1 MIYFHYSKGI
11 IYRVKNSKKVK
22 TWLLH
27 AIKNEKKNCGIL
39 HFYFVS
45 ENELYAINAE
55 FLKHHS
61 HTDIITFDYSEKN
74 KIVGEIFICPLRV
87 KENAAL
93 YKTSFKEEMLRVMIH
108 GILHL
113 CGYKDKKK
121 KEKEIMRIREFH
133 YIKIYLNKF
142 EV

>member
-1 MIYFHYSKGI
+1 MIYFHYNKGI
-11 IYRVKNSKKVK
+11 TFRVRNSKKAK
-22 TWLLH
+22 KWLVQ
-27 AIKNEKKNCGIL
+27 AIKNEKKQCGTL

-45 ENELYAINAE
+45 EKELYAINAE
-55 FLKHHS
+55 FLNHHT

-74 KIVGEIFICPLRV
+74 KIEGEIFICPLRV
-87 KENAAL
+87 KDNADL

-121 KEKEIMRIREFH
+121 KEKESMRRRENY